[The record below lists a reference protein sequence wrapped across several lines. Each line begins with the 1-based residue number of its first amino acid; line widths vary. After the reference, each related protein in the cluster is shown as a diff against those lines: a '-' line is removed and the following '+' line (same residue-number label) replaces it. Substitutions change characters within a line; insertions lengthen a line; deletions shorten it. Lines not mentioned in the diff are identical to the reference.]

1 MGERAMK
8 NLVSAVQRRDAVA
21 LSRLAGQPLQE
32 RVVNG
37 NAEKLVDVLFENLL
51 LLFPAS
57 RNTVFAA
64 PDEVAAMKRQWI
76 TAFAEGGITTLEQVK
91 AGVSMARQHGG
102 DFWPSCG
109 RFMEWCRE
117 GGRGAGGLPSD
128 DEVLAEFHRYAR
140 DKARFASPEAFD
152 WVHPVMYWVVLDV
165 RQRMY
170 RYNYTEAEVLRAIK
184 AQMQRWERNIRA
196 GQRIPTPVK
205 QLVHVQRPPAIADQL
220 DSTGGAGFYQVGVA
234 FLEQIRQRLR
244 GGEHE
249 G

>member
-1 MGERAMK
+1 MK
-8 NLVSAVQRRDAVA
+8 SLVSAVQRRDAVA
-21 LSRLAGQPLQE
+21 LSRMAGQPLQA

-117 GGRGAGGLPSD
+117 GVRGAGGLPSD

-184 AQMQRWERNIRA
+184 AQMKQWAKDMAA
-196 GQRIPTPVK
+196 GKVIPQPV
-205 QLVHVQRPPAIADQL
+205 VRIADCRRPKTAAEL
-220 DSTGGAGFYQVGVA
+220 AGNAEHYQSVGLA
-234 FLEQIRQRLR
+234 ALAAIRQKLR
-244 GGEHE
+244 ESSGE
-249 G
+249 GAV